1 MAPGS
6 AGMPGGLGG
15 LLSGGL
21 GSLLGGGAAGSL
33 LSGGFA
39 DLVRQFEQSGH
50 GDVINSW
57 VGPGANKAISPNDL
71 ARALGADRIDALS
84 AQTGLS
90 RDDLLAGLSQEL
102 PQAID
107 ELTPDGRIPS
117 EQEAAQMV

>member
-33 LSGGFA
+33 LSGGLA

-57 VGPGANKAISPNDL
+57 VGPGASKAISPNDL